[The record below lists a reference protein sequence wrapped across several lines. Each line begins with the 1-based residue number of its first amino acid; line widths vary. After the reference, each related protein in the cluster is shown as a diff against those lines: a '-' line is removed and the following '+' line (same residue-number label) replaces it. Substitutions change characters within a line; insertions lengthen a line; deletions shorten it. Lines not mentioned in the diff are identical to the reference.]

1 MSESKLLYLAWAPE
15 ERPKPETR
23 KRLIEECAPLL
34 LKEGA
39 IRLQMNIDDE
49 LAAVRSP
56 APRVLFEQP
65 MCAQIN
71 VWVRDPEDRIA
82 LEDVIRGAGFQIAG
96 YLVEEQ
102 IYTDYGGNRHAGPR
116 DWPDGE
122 RSPGVLS
129 VTCMERPRRLDR
141 ESWIRR
147 WHGRQSPMSEAMQPR
162 CRYVRNVVLRS
173 LTAGAPPFE
182 GIVEEAWPS
191 FEHVTSPFLFYGA
204 RNPFQLLKNMAIML
218 YSVASFLDLWRIR
231 TVTMSEYF
239 LRTDFRA

>member
-102 IYTDYGGNRHAGPR
+102 IYTDYGRNRHA
-116 DWPDGE
+116 
-122 RSPGVLS
+122 
-129 VTCMERPRRLDR
+129 T
-141 ESWIRR
+141 
-147 WHGRQSPMSEAMQPR
+147 
-162 CRYVRNVVLRS
+162 
-173 LTAGAPPFE
+173 F
-182 GIVEEAWPS
+182 
-191 FEHVTSPFLFYGA
+191 HVIAALF
-204 RNPFQLLKNMAIML
+204 
-218 YSVASFLDLWRIR
+218 D
-231 TVTMSEYF
+231 EYKY
-239 LRTDFRA
+239 LHTI